1 MLIIISY
8 YLLPTTNL
16 KPRIPMRNFRLWW
29 NILVLSSQ
37 YNPPQF
43 VELVMVLLFLTFWVI
58 WKATDS
64 WPFLA
69 LGLSYVMGFATS
81 ILVRETLTPSPYRY
95 FIQILAIMLLMFS
108 IYGFVWLIP

>member
-43 VELVMVLLFLTFWVI
+43 VELVMVFLFLTLLVI
-58 WKATDS
+58 WEATDS

-69 LGLSYVMGFATS
+69 LSLSYVVGVATS
-81 ILVRETLTPSPYRY
+81 VLVRETLNPSPYRY
-95 FIQILAIMLLMFS
+95 FTQILAIVLLILS
-108 IYGFVWLIP
+108 IYGFIDMIN

>member
-1 MLIIISY
+1 
-8 YLLPTTNL
+8 
-16 KPRIPMRNFRLWW
+16 MRTCRFWW

-43 VELVMVLLFLTFWVI
+43 VELMMIFLFITLLGI

-69 LGLSYVMGFATS
+69 LGLSYVVGVATS
-81 ILVRETLTPSPYRY
+81 ILVRETITPSPYRY
-95 FIQILAIMLLMFS
+95 FSQLIAILLLILS
-108 IYGFVWLIP
+108 IYGFTDIL